1 MAFKRSNVPGEDIKL
16 AMGMTAER
24 RRLIDE
30 TPAAPLVY
38 EYGVNRLAKALHPGF
53 VKAVIAEKTPCSADC
68 VKIGLVPAAS
78 GSGGIDSAG
87 GGIDSA
93 RGGDPAR
100 EGESACGGEF
110 PYFRAGQFI
119 TLSCKAG
126 ESFMS
131 RPYSIISSPKEAL
144 AGRLEIMVQR
154 KGIFSTFLIDEAP
167 AGTELW
173 VGEPS
178 GDFHHDSIRD
188 RNHILAIA
196 GGSGVTPFLSMMK
209 AIREGS
215 EDFRLTLVYG
225 ARTKAHIPFDPE
237 DFIGDAEGKGTE
249 ENVNIVVVLS
259 EEEAEGFRHGFITA
273 DLLKEYIYDDTS
285 VFMCGPDAM
294 YRFVQGELNSLGFDN
309 SKIRQE
315 RNSVGDRKVSE
326 IKLYKLTVHIRDAVY
341 ELEAANNETLIT
353 ALERAGIPA
362 VVRCRNGSCGFCHSR
377 VVNGEYLIDSKDD
390 FRRAADKKFN
400 YIHPCSTYP
409 ESDMEIDIPIM
420 NP

>member
-1 MAFKRSNVPGEDIKL
+1 MAFKRSDIPGEDIRL
-16 AMGMTAER
+16 AMEMTAKR
-24 RRLIDE
+24 RQLIDE

-53 VKAVIAEKTPCSADC
+53 VKAVIADKKPCSADC
-68 VKIGLVPAAS
+68 VKITLKPA
-78 GSGGIDSAG
+78 D
-87 GGIDSA
+87 
-93 RGGDPAR
+93 
-100 EGESACGGEF
+100 GGEF
-110 PYFRAGQFI
+110 PYFRAGQFV

-126 ESFMS
+126 DSYLS

-144 AGRLEIMVQR
+144 AGKLEIMVQR
-154 KGIFSTFLIDEAP
+154 KGIFSTFIIDEAE

-173 VGEPS
+173 MGEPS

-188 RNHILAIA
+188 RGHILAIA

-215 EDFRLTLVYG
+215 EEFRLTLVYG
-225 ARTKAHIPFDPE
+225 ARTRAHIPFDPE
-237 DFIGDAEGKGTE
+237 AFKCERVET
-249 ENVNIVVVLS
+249 VVVLS
-259 EEEAEGFRHGFITA
+259 DEEAEGYKHGFITA
-273 DLLKEYIYDDTS
+273 DLLKKYVDDDTS

-294 YRFVQGELNSLGFDN
+294 YRFVKKELDSIGFDPAR
-309 SKIRQE
+309 IRQE
-315 RNSVGDRKVSE
+315 RNSVGDREVKEVRTFR
-326 IKLYKLTVHIRDAVY
+326 LTVHIRDAVY
-341 ELEAANNETLIT
+341 ELDAYNNETLIT

-377 VVNGEYLIDSKDD
+377 VVDGNYFIAKEND
-390 FRRAADKKFN
+390 FRRLADRKFN

-409 ESDMEIDIPIM
+409 ESDMTIDIPIM

>member
-1 MAFKRSNVPGEDIKL
+1 MRPAALSETWKRRAGRMAFKRSNVPGEDIKL
-16 AMGMTAER
+16 AMGMTAKR
-24 RRLIDE
+24 RQLIDE

-53 VKAVIAEKTPCSADC
+53 VKAVIAGKTPCSADC
-68 VKIGLVPAAS
+68 WRISLEPA
-78 GSGGIDSAG
+78 D
-87 GGIDSA
+87 
-93 RGGDPAR
+93 
-100 EGESACGGEF
+100 GGEF
-110 PYFRAGQFI
+110 PYFRVGQFI

-126 ESFMS
+126 DSYLS

-144 AGRLEIMVQR
+144 SGKLEIMVQR
-154 KGIFSTFLIDEAP
+154 KGIFSTFIIDEAP

-173 VGEPS
+173 AGEPS

-188 RNHILAIA
+188 KYHILAVA

-209 AIREGS
+209 AVREGS

-225 ARTKAHIPFDPE
+225 ARTRAHIPFDPE
-237 DFIGDAEGKGTE
+237 EFKGDGVRT
-249 ENVNIVVVLS
+249 VVVLS
-259 EEEAEGFRHGFITA
+259 DEEAEGYRHGFITA
-273 DLLKEYIYDDTS
+273 DLLKEYIDDDTS

-294 YRFVQGELNSLGFDN
+294 YRFVRGELESLGFDK
-309 SKIRQE
+309 SRIRQE
-315 RNSVGDRKVSE
+315 RNSVGDREVSE
-326 IKLYKLTVHIRDAVY
+326 IKPFRLTVHIRDAVY
-341 ELEAANNETLIT
+341 ELDAANNETLIT

-362 VVRCRNGSCGFCHSR
+362 VVRCRNGVCGFCHSR
-377 VVNGEYLIDSKDD
+377 VLNGEYFIAKEND

>member
-1 MAFKRSNVPGEDIKL
+1 MAFKRSDIPGEDIKL
-16 AMGMTAER
+16 AMGMTAKR
-24 RRLIDE
+24 RQLIDE

-53 VKAVIAEKTPCSADC
+53 VKAVITEKTPCSADC
-68 VKIGLVPAAS
+68 VKITLAPA
-78 GSGGIDSAG
+78 DN
-87 GGIDSA
+87 
-93 RGGDPAR
+93 
-100 EGESACGGEF
+100 GEF

-119 TLSCKAG
+119 TLSCRAG
-126 ESFMS
+126 DSYLS
-131 RPYSIISSPKEAL
+131 RPYSIISSPEEAL

-154 KGIFSTFLIDEAP
+154 KGIFSTFIIDEAP

-173 VGEPS
+173 MGEPS

-188 RNHILAIA
+188 RGHILAIA

-209 AIREGS
+209 AIRDGS
-215 EDFRLTLVYG
+215 EDFRITLVYG
-225 ARTKAHIPFDPE
+225 ARTRAHIPFDPDE
-237 DFIGDAEGKGTE
+237 FRG
-249 ENVNIVVVLS
+249 ENVEVVVVLS
-259 EEEAEGFRHGFITA
+259 EEEAEGYRNGFITT
-273 DLLKEYIYDDTS
+273 DLLKEYVDDDTS

-294 YRFVQGELNSLGFDN
+294 YRFVRGELENLGFDPAR
-309 SKIRQE
+309 IRQE
-315 RNSVGDRKVSE
+315 RNSVGDRKVDE
-326 IKLYKLTVHIRDAVY
+326 IKVFRLIVHIRDAVY
-341 ELEAANNETLIT
+341 ELDAPNNETLIT

-377 VVNGEYLIDSKDD
+377 VVDGEYFIDSKDD
-390 FRRAADKKFN
+390 FRRSADKKFN

>member
-1 MAFKRSNVPGEDIKL
+1 MAFKRSNVPGEDIRL
-16 AMGMTAER
+16 AMEMTVR
-24 RRLIDE
+24 RRQLIDG
-30 TPAAPLVY
+30 TPATPLVY

-53 VKAVIAEKTPCSADC
+53 VKAVIADKTPCSADC
-68 VKIGLVPAAS
+68 VKIALEPA
-78 GSGGIDSAG
+78 D
-87 GGIDSA
+87 
-93 RGGDPAR
+93 
-100 EGESACGGEF
+100 GGEF

-126 ESFMS
+126 DSFLS

-144 AGRLEIMVQR
+144 AGKIEIMVQR
-154 KGIFSTFLIDEAP
+154 KGIFSTFIIDEAT

-173 VGEPS
+173 LGEPS
-178 GDFHHDSIRD
+178 GDFHHDDIRD
-188 RNHILAIA
+188 RNHILAVA

-215 EDFRLTLVYG
+215 EDFRLTLIYG
-225 ARTKAHIPFDPE
+225 ARTRAHIPFDPDE
-237 DFIGDAEGKGTE
+237 FRGKG
-249 ENVNIVVVLS
+249 VDAVVVLS
-259 EEEAEGFRHGFITA
+259 EEEAEGYRNGFITA
-273 DLLKEYIYDDTS
+273 DLLKEYIDDDTS

-294 YRFVQGELNSLGFDN
+294 YRFVKSELDGLGFDP
-309 SKIRQE
+309 SRIRQE
-315 RNSVGDRKVSE
+315 RNSVGDRKVDE
-326 IKLYKLTVHIRDAVY
+326 IKAFRLIVHIRDTVY
-341 ELEAANNETLIT
+341 ELKAANNETLIT

-362 VVRCRNGSCGFCHSR
+362 VVRCRNGACGFCHSR
-377 VVNGEYLIDSKDD
+377 VVNGEYFIATEND

>member
-1 MAFKRSNVPGEDIKL
+1 MAFKRSDIPGEDIKL
-16 AMGMTAER
+16 AMGMTAKR
-24 RRLIDE
+24 RQLIDE

-53 VKAVIAEKTPCSADC
+53 VKAVIADKEPCGVDC
-68 VKIGLVPAAS
+68 VRITLRSLAENGA
-78 GSGGIDSAG
+78 
-87 GGIDSA
+87 
-93 RGGDPAR
+93 
-100 EGESACGGEF
+100 F

-126 ESFMS
+126 DSYLS

-144 AGRLEIMVQR
+144 DGSFGIMVQR
-154 KGIFSTFLIDEAP
+154 KGIFSTFIIDEAP

-178 GDFHHDSIRD
+178 GDFHHDDIRD
-188 RNHILAIA
+188 RSHILAVA
-196 GGSGVTPFLSMMK
+196 GGSGVTPFISMMK

-215 EDFRLTLVYG
+215 ENFRLTLVYG
-225 ARTKAHIPFDPE
+225 ARTRAHIPFDPDE
-237 DFIGDAEGKGTE
+237 FRGEGVE
-249 ENVNIVVVLS
+249 IAIVLS
-259 EEEAEGFRHGFITA
+259 EEEAEGYRHGFITA
-273 DLLKEYIYDDTS
+273 DLLKEYIDDDTS

-294 YRFVQGELNSLGFDN
+294 YSFVRGELNSLGFDP
-309 SKIRQE
+309 SRIRQE

-326 IKLYKLTVHIRDAVY
+326 IKVFRLTVHIRDAIY
-341 ELEAANNETLIT
+341 ELEAPNNETLIT

-377 VVNGEYLIDSKDD
+377 VVDGEYFIDARDD
-390 FRRAADKKFN
+390 FRRSADKKFN

>member
-1 MAFKRSNVPGEDIKL
+1 MAFKVSNVPGEDIKR
-16 AMGMTAER
+16 AMGMTAKR
-24 RRLIDE
+24 RQLIDE

-53 VKAVIAEKTPCSADC
+53 VKARIAEKAQCSADC
-68 VKIGLVPAAS
+68 WRIRLEPAESSPEA
-78 GSGGIDSAG
+78 AG
-87 GGIDSA
+87 RA
-93 RGGDPAR
+93 
-100 EGESACGGEF
+100 F

-126 ESFMS
+126 DSYLS

-144 AGRLEIMVQR
+144 DGKLEILVQR
-154 KGIFSTFLIDEAP
+154 KGIFSTFIIDEA
-167 AGTELW
+167 AVGTGMW
-173 VGEPS
+173 MGEPS
-178 GDFHHDSIRD
+178 GDFHHDDIRD
-188 RNHILAIA
+188 KEHILAIA

-215 EDFRLTLVYG
+215 EEFRLTLVYG
-225 ARTKAHIPFDPE
+225 ARTRAHIPFDPDE
-237 DFIGDAEGKGTE
+237 FRGDGVDA
-249 ENVNIVVVLS
+249 VVVLS

-273 DLLKEYIYDDTS
+273 DLLKEYIDEDTS

-294 YRFVQGELNSLGFDN
+294 YRFVTGELNSLGFDPVR
-309 SKIRQE
+309 IRRE
-315 RNSVGDRKVSE
+315 RNSVGDRKVDE
-326 IKLYKLTVHIRDAVY
+326 IKAFRLTVHIRDAVY
-341 ELEAANNETLIT
+341 ELDAANNETLIT
-353 ALERAGIPA
+353 AMERAGIPA

-377 VVNGEYLIDSKDD
+377 VLNGEYFIDNKDD
-390 FRRAADKKFN
+390 FRRSADKKFN

>member
-1 MAFKRSNVPGEDIKL
+1 MAFKRSNVPGEDIRL
-16 AMGMTAER
+16 AMEMTAKR
-24 RRLIDE
+24 RQLIDE
-30 TPAAPLVY
+30 TPATPLVY

-53 VKAVIAEKTPCSADC
+53 VKAVITDKTPCSSDC
-68 VKIGLVPAAS
+68 VKITLKPA
-78 GSGGIDSAG
+78 
-87 GGIDSA
+87 
-93 RGGDPAR
+93 
-100 EGESACGGEF
+100 ECGEF
-110 PYFRAGQFI
+110 PYFRAGQFV

-126 ESFMS
+126 DSYLS

-144 AGRLEIMVQR
+144 AGKLEIMVQR
-154 KGIFSTFLIDEAP
+154 KGIFSTFIIDEAA

-173 VGEPS
+173 MGEPS

-188 RNHILAIA
+188 RNHVLAIA

-209 AIREGS
+209 AIHEGS

-225 ARTKAHIPFDPE
+225 ARTKAHIPFDTE
-237 DFIGDAEGKGTE
+237 KSKGEKTE
-249 ENVNIVVVLS
+249 TVVVLS
-259 EEEAEGFRHGFITA
+259 EEEAEGYKYGFITA
-273 DLLKEYIYDDTS
+273 DLLKEYIDDDTS

-294 YRFVQGELNSLGFDN
+294 YRFVGKELESIGFDPAR
-309 SKIRQE
+309 IRQE
-315 RNSVGDRKVSE
+315 RNSVGDREVRE
-326 IKLYKLTVHIRDAVY
+326 ISRFKLTVYIRDAVY
-341 ELEAANNETLIT
+341 ELDANNNETLIT

-377 VVNGEYLIDSKDD
+377 VVDGNYFIAKEND

-409 ESDMEIDIPIM
+409 ESDMIIDIPIM

>member
-1 MAFKRSNVPGEDIKL
+1 MAFKRSNIPGEDIRL
-16 AMGMTAER
+16 AMEMTAKR
-24 RRLIDE
+24 RQLIDE

-38 EYGVNRLAKALHPGF
+38 EYGVNRLAKDLHPGF
-53 VKAVIAEKTPCSADC
+53 IKAVIAEKTPCSTDC
-68 VKIGLVPAAS
+68 VKIALEPA
-78 GSGGIDSAG
+78 GN
-87 GGIDSA
+87 
-93 RGGDPAR
+93 
-100 EGESACGGEF
+100 GEF

-126 ESFMS
+126 DSFLS

-154 KGIFSTFLIDEAP
+154 KGIFTTFLIDEAP

-173 VGEPS
+173 LGEPS

-188 RNHILAIA
+188 RSHILAIA

-215 EDFRLTLVYG
+215 ENFRLTLIYG
-225 ARTKAHIPFDPE
+225 ARTIAHIPFVPE
-237 DFIGDAEGKGTE
+237 EFRGEGVE
-249 ENVNIVVVLS
+249 VIIVLS
-259 EEEAEGFRHGFITA
+259 EEEAEGYRHGFITS
-273 DLLKEYIYDDTS
+273 DLLKEYIDSDTS

-294 YRFVQGELNSLGFDN
+294 YKFVRGELDTLGFDP

-315 RNSVGDRKVSE
+315 RNSVGDRKISE
-326 IKLYKLTVHIRDAVY
+326 IKTFKLIVHIRDAVY
-341 ELEAANNETLIT
+341 ELNAANNETLIT

-377 VVNGEYLIDSKDD
+377 VLNGEYFIDSKDD
-390 FRRAADKKFN
+390 FRRSADKKFN

>member
-1 MAFKRSNVPGEDIKL
+1 MAFKRSDIPGEDIRL
-16 AMGMTAER
+16 AMEMTAKR
-24 RRLIDE
+24 RQLIDE

-53 VKAVIAEKTPCSADC
+53 VKAVIADKKPCSADC
-68 VKIGLVPAAS
+68 VKITLKPA
-78 GSGGIDSAG
+78 D
-87 GGIDSA
+87 
-93 RGGDPAR
+93 
-100 EGESACGGEF
+100 GGEF
-110 PYFRAGQFI
+110 PYFRAGQFV

-126 ESFMS
+126 DSYLS

-144 AGRLEIMVQR
+144 AGKLEIMVQR
-154 KGIFSTFLIDEAP
+154 KGIFSIFIIDEAE

-173 VGEPS
+173 MGEPS

-188 RNHILAIA
+188 RGHILAIA

-215 EDFRLTLVYG
+215 EEFRLTLVYG
-225 ARTKAHIPFDPE
+225 ARTRAHIPFDPE
-237 DFIGDAEGKGTE
+237 AFKCERVETI
-249 ENVNIVVVLS
+249 VVLS
-259 EEEAEGFRHGFITA
+259 DEEAEGYKHGFITA
-273 DLLKEYIYDDTS
+273 DLLKKYVDDDTS

-294 YRFVQGELNSLGFDN
+294 YRFVKKELDSIGFDPAR
-309 SKIRQE
+309 IRQE
-315 RNSVGDRKVSE
+315 RNSVGDREVKEVRTFR
-326 IKLYKLTVHIRDAVY
+326 LTVHIRDAVY
-341 ELEAANNETLIT
+341 ELDAYNNETLIT

-377 VVNGEYLIDSKDD
+377 VVDGNYFIAKEND
-390 FRRAADKKFN
+390 FRRLADRKFN

-409 ESDMEIDIPIM
+409 ESDMTIDIPIM

>member
-1 MAFKRSNVPGEDIKL
+1 MAFKRSDIPGEDIRL
-16 AMGMTAER
+16 AMEMTAKR
-24 RRLIDE
+24 RQLIDE

-53 VKAVIAEKTPCSADC
+53 VKAVIADKKPCSADC
-68 VKIGLVPAAS
+68 VKITLKPA
-78 GSGGIDSAG
+78 D
-87 GGIDSA
+87 
-93 RGGDPAR
+93 
-100 EGESACGGEF
+100 GGEF
-110 PYFRAGQFI
+110 PYFRAGQFV

-126 ESFMS
+126 DSYLS

-144 AGRLEIMVQR
+144 AGKLEIMVQR
-154 KGIFSTFLIDEAP
+154 KGIFSTFIIDEAE

-173 VGEPS
+173 MGEPS

-188 RNHILAIA
+188 RGHILAIA

-209 AIREGS
+209 AISEGS

-225 ARTKAHIPFDPE
+225 ARTRAHIPFDPE
-237 DFIGDAEGKGTE
+237 AFKCEGVET
-249 ENVNIVVVLS
+249 VVVLS
-259 EEEAEGFRHGFITA
+259 DEEAEGYKHGFITA
-273 DLLKEYIYDDTS
+273 DLLKKYIDDDTS

-294 YRFVQGELNSLGFDN
+294 YRFVKKELDSIGFDPAR
-309 SKIRQE
+309 IRQE
-315 RNSVGDRKVSE
+315 RNSVGDREVKEVRTFR
-326 IKLYKLTVHIRDAVY
+326 LTVHIRDAVY
-341 ELEAANNETLIT
+341 ELDAYNNETLIT

-377 VVNGEYLIDSKDD
+377 VVDGNYFIAKEND
-390 FRRAADKKFN
+390 FRRLADRKFN

-409 ESDMEIDIPIM
+409 ESDMTIDIPIM